1 MERKLQT
8 ILLALVAMMVPFGAW
23 AQENTTYEAKW
34 GTSAEAESF
43 EYGTLEEAFS
53 AARSYVPE
61 RGGYV
66 ANDIAY
72 IQLQSDVNSE
82 GGYSIYGGTFTLD
95 LNGKTLQSNF
105 HTLYLTGGEVVVI
118 DSSEEQTGKVV
129 TTSDGCLVV
138 QARGGNITI
147 YGGRYESK
155 STDVL
160 ECYQGSH
167 VTIHGGEFF
176 SGSFTASVIVVA
188 NEGILTFNGGTIHGE
203 NTNYAFRVVDPET
216 TLTFSGGTLHGCSVA
231 TMSVSC
237 AKVDMSGHANP
248 LGISI
253 DTHPSEGSVPSDNIF
268 KLPAGYGFY
277 DRNDEAASPAE
288 SFGFFLVGKEDGVGS
303 TVSFNANNGTGTM
316 EAVTVTTHTGGY
328 TLPECSFTAP
338 EGMMFKAWLVGDAEY
353 QPGAMITVLVD
364 TEVKAVWAVPYVISF
379 DANGGVGEAIEP
391 IKTLGTAILPECPF
405 TAPEGMMF
413 KAWLVDD
420 AEYQPGVVITVVA
433 DTEVK
438 AVWREYVPQIIIKM
452 TDAYGDGWND
462 ATIVVKQGAEEVGRA
477 TMTNGASATVSFD
490 YDANSEYAFY
500 WVAGRFDNECS
511 FVILVDGVQA
521 LVVEPGSC
529 TSYTAEEP
537 FLTLG
542 ANWVTTTGI
551 EQSEISNQHSAIIYD
566 LQGRRVA
573 QPQKGGIYI
582 VNGKKVIVR

>member
-1 MERKLQT
+1 M
-8 ILLALVAMMVPFGAW
+8 
-23 AQENTTYEAKW
+23 
-34 GTSAEAESF
+34 
-43 EYGTLEEAFS
+43 
-53 AARSYVPE
+53 
-61 RGGYV
+61 
-66 ANDIAY
+66 
-72 IQLQSDVNSE
+72 
-82 GGYSIYGGTFTLD
+82 
-95 LNGKTLQSNF
+95 
-105 HTLYLTGGEVVVI
+105 
-118 DSSEEQTGKVV
+118 
-129 TTSDGCLVV
+129 
-138 QARGGNITI
+138 
-147 YGGRYESK
+147 
-155 STDVL
+155 
-160 ECYQGSH
+160 
-167 VTIHGGEFF
+167 TIHGGEFF
-176 SGSFTASVIVVA
+176 SGSYTASVIVVA
-188 NEGILTFNGGTIHGE
+188 LEGTLTFNGGTIYGE
-203 NTNYAFRVVDPET
+203 NANYAFRAVNPGT
-216 TLTFSGGTLHGCSVA
+216 AFTFSGGTLHGCSVA

-288 SFGFFLVGKEDGVGS
+288 SYGFFLVGKEEGVGS
-303 TVSFNANNGTGTM
+303 TVSFNANNGTGSM

-353 QPGAMITVLVD
+353 QPGA
-364 TEVKAVWAVPYVISF
+364 
-379 DANGGVGEAIEP
+379 
-391 IKTLGTAILPECPF
+391 
-405 TAPEGMMF
+405 
-413 KAWLVDD
+413 
-420 AEYQPGVVITVVA
+420 VITVVA

-438 AVWREYVPQIIIKM
+438 AVWTEYVPQIIIKM

-542 ANWVTTTGI
+542 ANWVTTTSI
-551 EQSEISNQHSAIIYD
+551 EQSEISNQQSAIIYD